1 MKLCV
6 YLGSNLGNKKIYREA
21 AASVGAS
28 IAKRGW
34 TLVYGGS
41 CKGMMGVLA
50 DEALRQ
56 GGKVIGVI
64 PKKLADLGA
73 AKEDLTELHIV
84 KDMHVRKAKMAE
96 MSDAFLALPGG
107 LGTWEEALEAAT
119 WTQIGF
125 HTKRVAFL
133 NVAGYYEPL
142 YDQIARSV
150 EEGFVAER
158 FMEAIGFGSEID
170 PLLDFLSQGDLEVPD
185 DKWFNA

>member
-6 YLGSNLGNKKIYREA
+6 YLGSNLGNKKAYRDA
-21 AASVGAS
+21 ATAVGAA
-28 IAKRGW
+28 IAQRGW

-41 CKGMMGVLA
+41 CKGMMGVMA

-56 GGKVIGVI
+56 GGKVVGVI

-73 AKEDLTELHIV
+73 GKEGLTQLHV
-84 KDMHVRKAKMAE
+84 VEDMHRRKAMMAE
-96 MSDAFLALPGG
+96 MSDAVLALPGG

-133 NVAGYYEPL
+133 NVDGYYEPL

-150 EEGFVAER
+150 EEGFVSER
-158 FMEAIGFGSEID
+158 FLEAIGFSSQID
-170 PLLDFLSQGDLEVPD
+170 PLLEFLSQGELEVPA